1 MNRRTLLAGLGVA
14 PFAGA
19 LLQQDAYA
27 TAHTK
32 ADSNARFPNPV
43 MTTHEGK
50 KVRFY
55 GDLVKGKTVM
65 VNFMFAACGDVCPG
79 MTANLA
85 RVQKLLGDRV
95 GRDVHMYSISLQP
108 EHDTPLVLKTYAE
121 GYHVK
126 PGWTFLTGART
137 DIEALRRSLGLFD
150 TDPAVDADREQHIG
164 MVVIG
169 NDKLDRW
176 MACPALSVPERIA
189 RTVDWMNPQHVNQRA
204 KAA

>member
-1 MNRRTLLAGLGVA
+1 VA
-14 PFAGA
+14 PFAAA
-19 LLQQDAYA
+19 LLKQDAVAA
-27 TAHTK
+27 TAAK
-32 ADSNARFPNPV
+32 ADSTEHFPNPV

-55 GDLVKGKTVM
+55 EDLIKGKAVM

-85 RVQKLLGDRV
+85 RVQKLLGNRV
-95 GRDVHMYSISLQP
+95 GREVHMYSITLQP

-121 GYHVK
+121 GYQVK
-126 PGWTFLTGART
+126 PGWTFLTGARADT
-137 DIEALRRSLGLFD
+137 EALRRRLGLFD
-150 TDPAVDADREQHIG
+150 SDPAIDADKEQHIG
-164 MVVIG
+164 MVVVG

-176 MACPALSVPERIA
+176 MACPALSPPERIA
-189 RTVDWMNPQHVNQRA
+189 RTVDWMNPKPA